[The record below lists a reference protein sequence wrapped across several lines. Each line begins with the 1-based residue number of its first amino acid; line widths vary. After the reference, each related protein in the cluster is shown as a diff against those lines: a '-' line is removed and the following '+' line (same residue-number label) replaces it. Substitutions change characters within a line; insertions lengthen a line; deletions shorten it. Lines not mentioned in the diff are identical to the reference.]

1 LPSSPFPEG
10 ASASLFGHRLIDW
23 LPAVIVLVGIVGLW
37 QGLIVW
43 LDVQQFL
50 LPKPTA
56 IASAFWTDSRSCCT
70 PVGTRSRRRWAGSP
84 LGSGTAILVALVL
97 ADGARSERADALL
110 HRRECDPD
118 HCLCTDHQP
127 VVHGGLT
134 KSSKVVIAAI
144 LCFFPVLVNTLRGLT
159 SVRPQDLELMR
170 SYAGGQTA
178 IFRRVRIPNALPFMF
193 TGLKV
198 ATVLAMIG
206 AIVGEYFGGAL
217 NALGVLILA
226 RSRIFLFTQ
235 AWAGVFV
242 ACLFGLGLYLAVA
255 LVERVVLRW
264 MPSTWSDNKS
274 ESPKPHGGKGTG

>member
-1 LPSSPFPEG
+1 MPYFI
-10 ASASLFGHRLIDW
+10 AAN
-23 LPAVIVLVGIVGLW
+23 
-37 QGLIVW
+37 
-43 LDVQQFL
+43 
-50 LPKPTA
+50 A
-56 IASAFWTDSRSCCT
+56 IPIIAFAPITNQWFN
-70 PVGTRSRRRWAGSP
+70 
-84 LGSGTAILVALVL
+84 
-97 ADGARSERADALL
+97 
-110 HRRECDPD
+110 
-118 HCLCTDHQP
+118 
-127 VVHGGLT
+127 GGLT

-226 RSRIFLFTQ
+226 RWRIFLFTQ

-255 LVERVVLRW
+255 LVERVALRW
-264 MPSTWSDNKS
+264 MPSTL
-274 ESPKPHGGKGTG
+274 E